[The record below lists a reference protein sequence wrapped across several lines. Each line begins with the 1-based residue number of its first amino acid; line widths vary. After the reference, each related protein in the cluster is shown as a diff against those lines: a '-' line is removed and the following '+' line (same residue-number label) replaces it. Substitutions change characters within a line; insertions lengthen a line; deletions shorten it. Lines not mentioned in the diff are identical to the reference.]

1 MGRTHDQ
8 WGTLS
13 RGRCFNILDGRKSR
27 KLCGNTYLE
36 LDSDGNPAVRLWST
50 RILTFKEN
58 DAAVLNSGGWE
69 SVTTKNR
76 MARYSPY
83 VPYSWKGQ
91 WIVYHLGRHY
101 IFEDGMEITQD
112 SISTDPVELELFQ
125 DITGIAVKT
134 VQQMEKAIG
143 SLDQTMLQKLYR
155 KAVFIAD
162 VILHA
167 PREFL
172 PLLIGNV
179 PEDYMP
185 AFESRLREGV

>member
-1 MGRTHDQ
+1 MPRTSDK
-8 WGTLS
+8 WGTLN
-13 RGRCFNILDGRKSR
+13 RERCLEILNGKDSR

-36 LDSDGNPAVRLWST
+36 LDSNGDPAVRLWRT
-50 RILTFKEN
+50 KIITFKEN
-58 DAAVLNSGGWE
+58 DVVVLRSGGWE

-83 VPYSWKGQ
+83 IPYSWKGQ
-91 WIVYHLGRHY
+91 WTIYHLGRHY
-101 IFEDGMEITQD
+101 IFKGGMEITLD
-112 SISTDPVELELFQ
+112 SCSTDPVELELFQ

-134 VQQMEKAIG
+134 LRQMEKAIG
-143 SLDQTMLQKLYR
+143 SLDQTLLQRLYK

-172 PLLIGNV
+172 PLLINNV